1 MLVAASSVRVV
12 AGANEQA
19 AACSISDEDVG
30 SVVERVRNYRQGVQ
44 GDGVPGEADGGRRLP
59 QLGRRRWLGRG
70 EGPELYRGYRQG
82 VQGDGVPGEADGGR
96 RLPVRAP
103 PPRAEAVRHRPPDI
117 ARCKPTCVI
126 AERTVEYAAEVIKS
140 GTDFKKQVL
149 CDNTVQRAL
158 DVGDDCFCEF
168 RSRVQAKVGG
178 SSIDGALCGLT
189 EKTSQCR
196 RAACGIQDG
205 DVQYCANALVESRD
219 TNQEALAPMIGGPSQ
234 SEPPVVAISPPAMSP
249 FLESLV
255 HGCCSKVSKL
265 SAACACEFND
275 ALQKKVG
282 NGTDHLTTVL
292 PCMATTDDCTL
303 A

>member
-1 MLVAASSVRVV
+1 MAGSNSRPTVVVAALSLVAAMLVAASSVRVV

-19 AACSISDEDVG
+19 AACSISDEDTV
-30 SVVERVRNYRQGVQ
+30 SRVKLME
-44 GDGVPGEADGGRRLP
+44 GDGCLCEL
-59 QLGRRRWLGRG
+59 RRRVQ
-70 EGPELYRGYRQG
+70 RQFDTN
-82 VQGDGVPGEADGGR
+82 QDMF
-96 RLPVRAP
+96 LCIS
-103 PPRAEAVRHRPPDI
+103 PPDI

-196 RAACGIQDG
+196 RAACRIQDG

-292 PCMATTDDCTL
+292 PCMATTTDDCTL